1 MELNIDINYIKDTR
15 LKIKNKLQK
24 VQKVKSEI
32 KKNYTHYIKKEKQ
45 NYFGLDSFHFQNKL
59 IDIEYSHLLEQ
70 YHLLDNRIYGDYY
83 KLFIMI
89 SETLKKELLEEQLTK
104 VKELTNIKNYPIYK
118 DLDNYKKYDFDVI
131 NGIHQDLVTIIS
143 IVRDI
148 VQENKIVIREYKKQ
162 LNYGINIDNYI
173 ISHEYM
179 NNNLDMINNLYESY
193 LNVYHKYHAKLLNN
207 YLDKIKLFLE
217 QINHNIVDDTNS
229 NEGTPRQQKMAEY
242 LEMDMDVET
251 NGTHEDNV
259 VFGKEKEQDLSSLV
273 SRPKSNHENNGV
285 KVNIEEDD
293 NSISNHETNSTIES
307 EYEIEQHQVSESE
320 ADLKNEIVCNQSDI
334 LDSSSV
340 ENQIIVGDEEIEN
353 FESIENNEN
362 KTEIDEQEVE
372 TNNHLDGFVEV
383 NKKKRKNK
391 KKRR

>member
-1 MELNIDINYIKDTR
+1 MEIKIDINYIKDTR

-89 SETLKKELLEEQLTK
+89 SDSLKTQLLPEQVTK

-148 VQENKIVIREYKKQ
+148 IQENKIVIREYKKQ

-179 NNNLDMINNLYESY
+179 NNNLDMTNNLYESY

-229 NEGTPRQQKMAEY
+229 NEGTPRQQKVAEY
-242 LEMDMDVET
+242 LDIDMDIQSEE
-251 NGTHEDNV
+251 NL
-259 VFGKEKEQDLSSLV
+259 VFEKEQEVSDSLS
-273 SRPKSNHENNGV
+273 KKETNNDT
-285 KVNIEEDD
+285 VNNSVNIHIEEDD
-293 NSISNHETNSTIES
+293 NSLSNRDTNSTIES
-307 EYEIEQHQVSESE
+307 EHEIEQEPEPQSVFESE
-320 ADLKNEIVCNQSDI
+320 PESELKNVTHSQ
-334 LDSSSV
+334 DSFSV
-340 ENQIIVGDEEIEN
+340 DNANEQQNDNVIEN
-353 FESIENNEN
+353 VDIMDED
-362 KTEIDEQEVE
+362 EIPKEVE
-372 TNNHLDGFVEV
+372 EKKDETNEHLDDFVEV